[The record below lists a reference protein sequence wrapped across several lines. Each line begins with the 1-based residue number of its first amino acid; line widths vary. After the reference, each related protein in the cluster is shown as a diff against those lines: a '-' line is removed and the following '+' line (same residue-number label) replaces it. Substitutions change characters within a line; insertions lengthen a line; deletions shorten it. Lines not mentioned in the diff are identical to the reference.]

1 MRVVMFYHSIL
12 SDWNHGNA
20 HFLRGV
26 AFDLSR
32 RGHTVRV
39 YEPEDS
45 WSRRNL
51 VRDHG
56 AHPIARVRRVYPG
69 IECLTFD
76 PLTLDLDHALDG
88 ADLVIV
94 HEWND
99 PKLVA
104 AIGRHRAGSRR
115 GYRLFFHDTHH
126 RAVTAPEEL
135 SRYRLD
141 SYDGVLAFGQV
152 LRDLYLERGWAPRAW
167 IWHEAA
173 DTRLFQ
179 PQPQSMEEGDLVW
192 VGNWGDNER
201 SSELRE
207 FLLEP
212 ARRLRLRGAVH
223 GVRYPETGLRALRR
237 AGLEYRGWLANI
249 DVPSVFARFRAT
261 VHVPRRPYATALPG
275 IPTIRVFE
283 ALACGM
289 PLICAPWDDRERLF
303 TPGKDYLVAR
313 TGAEMREALRSVLSD
328 PALRAD
334 LAARGL
340 ETIRARHTVAH
351 RVDELLQITA
361 SLSERRDADT
371 VPSR

>member
-26 AFDLSR
+26 AFDLVR
-32 RGHTVRV
+32 RGHSVRV

-51 VRDHG
+51 ERDHG
-56 AHPIARVRRVYPG
+56 GHPIDRVRCVYPG
-69 IECLTFD
+69 IECVRYD
-76 PLTLDLDHALDG
+76 PQAIDLDRALDG
-88 ADLVIV
+88 AGLVIV
-94 HEWND
+94 HEWNA
-99 PKLVA
+99 PELVA
-104 AIGRHRAGSRR
+104 AIGRHRTGSGK

-135 SRYRLD
+135 SRYQLD

-152 LRDLYLERGWAPRAW
+152 LRDLYLERGWAARAW

-173 DTRLFQ
+173 DTRVFH
-179 PQPQSMEEGDLVW
+179 PQPQSTEEGDLVW

-212 ARRLRLRGAVH
+212 ARKLQLRGAVH
-223 GVRYPETGLRALRR
+223 GVRYPQTGLRALKR

-283 ALACGM
+283 ALACGI

-313 TGAEMREALRSVLSD
+313 TGAEMCKALRSVLSD
-328 PALRAD
+328 PALQAD

-340 ETIRARHTVAH
+340 ETIRARHTVSH
-351 RVDELLQITA
+351 RVDELLDITA
-361 SLSERRDADT
+361 SLSGRRDAGR
-371 VPSR
+371 VQSR